1 MILEER
7 ISRLGTTIKN
17 SGAIY
22 YMTSNLC
29 LPNERTGLL
38 VYVEDPLRNPTQ
50 HTEEIDWQSQGVKV
64 FIMKKMPTR
73 VFLCF
78 ILFYFILLILFYVM

>member
-17 SGAIY
+17 LGAIY

-50 HTEEIDWQSQGVKV
+50 HTEEID
-64 FIMKKMPTR
+64 
-73 VFLCF
+73 
-78 ILFYFILLILFYVM
+78 